1 MIDYTLL
8 DQSSVMDYVF
18 YPRDYHSK
26 GPVNSF
32 DLSVNVEDGVSV
44 ICRFYK
50 GYSEG
55 PWILFFHGN
64 GEVVSDYDELSS
76 FYTRRRLNLVVAD
89 YRGYGLSGGTP
100 TLNGITADSHKIL
113 NTVKG
118 ELSRLGRTDRLW
130 VMGRSLGSMSA
141 LELASA
147 ASGAI
152 NGIIVESGFISV
164 GRLLE
169 HLSVPV
175 PAGVDLA
182 RIYQEAL
189 AMVKAVALPILII
202 HGEYDRIV
210 PYAEG
215 EDLYEN
221 IGSAKKELLMIPAA
235 DHNDIMFVGLQ
246 QYFGAIER
254 FLAETGTLPVR

>member
-26 GPVNSF
+26 GPVNSS
-32 DLSVNVEDGVSV
+32 DLPVKVDDDVSV

-64 GEVVSDYDELSS
+64 GEVVSDYDELAS
-76 FYTRRRLNLVVAD
+76 FYTRRKLNLIVAD

-100 TLNGITADSHKIL
+100 TLNGIVADSHKIL
-113 NTVKG
+113 KAVRE
-118 ELSRLGRTDRLW
+118 ELSRLGRTDKLW
-130 VMGRSLGSMSA
+130 VMGRSLGSMPA
-141 LELASA
+141 LELASTA
-147 ASGAI
+147 ADAI
-152 NGIIVESGFISV
+152 NGLIVESGFMSV

-169 HLSVPV
+169 HLDVPV
-175 PAGVDLA
+175 PAGVDLDS
-182 RIYQEAL
+182 IYREAL
-189 AMVKAVALPILII
+189 TMVKGIRMPTLII

-210 PYAEG
+210 PFTEG

-221 IGSAKKELLMIPAA
+221 IGSEKKDLLMIPAA

-246 QYFGAIER
+246 QYFVTIEK
-254 FLAETGTLPVR
+254 FIAETAARPA